1 MSNNETPRKPGYK
14 TSEFWLS
21 LIYIVIGSLIASGFI
36 GSESMGGKVLAF
48 AASALAALG
57 YSISRGI
64 VKKAETLTDAIEA
77 NKKDPS

>member
-21 LIYIVIGSLIASGFI
+21 LICIVIGALIAGDFV
-36 GSESMGGKVLAF
+36 GAESMGGKVLAF
-48 AASALAALG
+48 AASAFTALG
-57 YSISRGI
+57 YSVSRGI
-64 VKKAETLTDAIEA
+64 VKKAETLTEAIEA